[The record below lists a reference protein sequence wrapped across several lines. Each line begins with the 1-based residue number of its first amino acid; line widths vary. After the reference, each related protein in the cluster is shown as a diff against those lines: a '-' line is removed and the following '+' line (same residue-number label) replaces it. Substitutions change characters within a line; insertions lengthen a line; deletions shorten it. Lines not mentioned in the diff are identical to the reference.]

1 MTVGDNGVVGTN
13 AVVTKD
19 VPANAVVA
27 GVPARVLRMRDAPAD
42 AALVMTGDADDQLAL
57 DVDPSVTITVTER
70 RDGDERTLRV
80 GPLPEPDA
88 RALAAFLLNRRD
100 VPATAHG
107 PWRLAVAGGVRTVLL
122 ER

>member
-1 MTVGDNGVVGTN
+1 V
-13 AVVTKD
+13 VVTSEES
-19 VPANAVVA
+19 
-27 GVPARVLRMRDAPAD
+27 
-42 AALVMTGDADDQLAL
+42 QLAL
-57 DVDPSVTITVTER
+57 DVDPTVTITVSER
-70 RDGDERTLRV
+70 REGDERTLRL

-100 VPATAHG
+100 VPSTARG

>member
-1 MTVGDNGVVGTN
+1 V
-13 AVVTKD
+13 VVTSEES
-19 VPANAVVA
+19 
-27 GVPARVLRMRDAPAD
+27 
-42 AALVMTGDADDQLAL
+42 QLAL
-57 DVDPSVTITVTER
+57 DVDPTVTITVSER
-70 RDGDERTLRV
+70 REGDERTLRL

-100 VPATAHG
+100 VPSTSHG

>member
-1 MTVGDNGVVGTN
+1 V
-13 AVVTKD
+13 VVT
-19 VPANAVVA
+19 
-27 GVPARVLRMRDAPAD
+27 GV
-42 AALVMTGDADDQLAL
+42 DDQLAL
-57 DVDPSVTITVTER
+57 DVDPSVTVAISER
-70 RDGDERTLRV
+70 RDGDERTLRI

-100 VPATAHG
+100 VPPTAHG

>member
-1 MTVGDNGVVGTN
+1 
-13 AVVTKD
+13 
-19 VPANAVVA
+19 
-27 GVPARVLRMRDAPAD
+27 
-42 AALVMTGDADDQLAL
+42 MTGDADDQLAL
-57 DVDPSVTITVTER
+57 EVDPNVTITVTER

-88 RALAAFLLNRRD
+88 RALAAFLLNRGD
-100 VPATAHG
+100 VPAMAHG

>member
-1 MTVGDNGVVGTN
+1 
-13 AVVTKD
+13 VTSQD
-19 VPANAVVA
+19 
-27 GVPARVLRMRDAPAD
+27 
-42 AALVMTGDADDQLAL
+42 DDQLAF
-57 DVDPSVTITVTER
+57 DVDPSVTITISER
-70 RDGDERTLRV
+70 RDGDERTLRI

-100 VPATAHG
+100 VPASAHG

>member
-1 MTVGDNGVVGTN
+1 MS
-13 AVVTKD
+13 
-19 VPANAVVA
+19 
-27 GVPARVLRMRDAPAD
+27 
-42 AALVMTGDADDQLAL
+42 DQLAL
-57 DVDPSVTITVTER
+57 DVDPTVTLAVVER
-70 RDGDERTLRV
+70 RDGEERALRL

-100 VPATAHG
+100 VPSAALG

>member
-1 MTVGDNGVVGTN
+1 
-13 AVVTKD
+13 
-19 VPANAVVA
+19 
-27 GVPARVLRMRDAPAD
+27 
-42 AALVMTGDADDQLAL
+42 MTGDADDQLAL
-57 DVDPSVTITVTER
+57 DVDP
-70 RDGDERTLRV
+70 
-80 GPLPEPDA
+80 PEPDA